1 MQSFCVGVIAR
12 SLFPI
17 FEPTGDF
24 RCQSSSV
31 QISEERGA
39 RAPLSEPK
47 ALRQLL
53 ALFLQFLR
61 HHAA

>member
-1 MQSFCVGVIAR
+1 MQSFRVGATTR

-31 QISEERGA
+31 QI
-39 RAPLSEPK
+39 L
-47 ALRQLL
+47 
-53 ALFLQFLR
+53 
-61 HHAA
+61 